1 RKFYG
6 FLILHD
12 IVKDNLGKNLPS
24 PKIKKTIPKFLT
36 IDDCEKLLAYFS
48 ENAIDLIGLR
58 NLIIFLIFSVTGV
71 RLSALR
77 GLDAA
82 DFDSLSGLL
91 LIREK
96 GGVKRQ
102 MVLPESLCL
111 LIKKHMH
118 FQNGKSSPLFLSK
131 RGKRISERTL
141 QVIFREALVTIGIS
155 KYFHVH
161 LFRHTAG
168 TMLAKVAGLNITQY
182 ILGHNVMSNTETYVH
197 LNPDLFAVHMKN
209 HPYMKYKKR
218 R

>member
-1 RKFYG
+1 MLSNLITDFLEYCKVSCYSDKSMEALICRTQEFNRFVNLKNLQSVQVITYENLLEYIVDFEAPTVHIKKNRVWVIRKFYG

-36 IDDCEKLLAYFS
+36 IDDCEKLLAHFS
-48 ENAIDLIGLR
+48 ENATDLIGLR

-96 GGVKRQ
+96 GGIERQ
-102 MVLPESLCL
+102 MALPESLCL

-131 RGKRISERTL
+131 RGKRIS
-141 QVIFREALVTIGIS
+141 
-155 KYFHVH
+155 
-161 LFRHTAG
+161 
-168 TMLAKVAGLNITQY
+168 
-182 ILGHNVMSNTETYVH
+182 
-197 LNPDLFAVHMKN
+197 
-209 HPYMKYKKR
+209 
-218 R
+218 